1 MITAS
6 VMPLVKHLK
15 SSLLILVPNTSK
27 CCITVLLNYSPYW
40 HFQVSKLI
48 PSSNV
53 LVLELQVEWRNSKTG
68 LPLEDIRS
76 FIQASYSF
84 FYVFTSIFYIMNL
97 LLFIFLSLKRLKY
110 IHRHTEWGNLKN
122 KNFNEYKVYCI
133 KALDPNSLPYD

>member
-6 VMPLVKHLK
+6 LMPLVKHLK

-40 HFQVSKLI
+40 HFQVNKLI

-76 FIQASYSF
+76 FIQVSYSF
-84 FYVFTSIFYIMNL
+84 FFMYFYFL
-97 LLFIFLSLKRLKY
+97 YYESATVHFLSLKRLKY
-110 IHRHTEWGNLKN
+110 IHRHTKWGNLKN

-133 KALDPNSLPYD
+133 KTLDPNSLPYD